1 MSIDPETILVVG
13 IVFLSTTI
21 RSTFGFG
28 DAMVAMPLLALAGK
42 FEIAPALVALTSAT
56 VAGAIIIKDRKDVQW
71 KSAAW
76 LVGTACLGIPVG
88 QIWFSSFDPSDQRIV
103 KILLALMIIAF
114 AIFSLLGRRPIQLKT
129 DKSIYLFGFTA
140 GVLGGAYNTHG
151 PPLIVYGTLRGWSA
165 SEFRATLQGYFFPTS
180 LLIIVMHVSA
190 GSCTAEVVNYYLLAL
205 PLIVTAILVGAKL
218 NVVVQKRGFSRY
230 VWIMLIAISG
240 MLLFESLRT
249 S

>member
-1 MSIDPETILVVG
+1 MSIDPETALVMG

-28 DAMVAMPLLALAGK
+28 DALVAMPLLALAGK

-56 VAGAIIIKDRKDVQW
+56 VAGAIIFQDRKDVQW

-76 LVGTACLGIPVG
+76 LVGTACLGIPIG
-88 QIWFSSFDPSDQRIV
+88 ITWFRAIDEQFV
-103 KILLALMIIAF
+103 KTLLALLIIAF
-114 AIFSLLGRRPIQLKT
+114 ALFNLIGRRPITLKT
-129 DKSIYLFGFTA
+129 NRSIYVFGFAA

-180 LLIIVMHVSA
+180 LLIIIMRTYD
-190 GSCTAEVVNYYLLAL
+190 GSCTREVVNYYLLAL
-205 PLIVTAILVGAKL
+205 PLIVVAIFLGAKL
-218 NVVVQKRGFSRY
+218 NRVVQERGFSRY
-230 VWIMLIAISG
+230 VWMMLIGISG
-240 MLLFESLRT
+240 MLLFESL
-249 S
+249 